1 MLVIGLTGGIGSG
14 KSTVAALFA
23 EKDIAII
30 DTDQIAREITR
41 PNQPASNQIIQR
53 FGPQIVLPNGTLD
66 RAQLRKIIFAQ
77 DADRTWLE
85 QLLHPIIRLEARR
98 QAETAQSAYCIIV
111 VPLLLENKTFPLVQR
126 VLVVDT
132 DPDTQITRTTSRDKI
147 SNPKEVEAIVQAQ
160 IDREQRL
167 QLADDVIENSG
178 TVEDLIPQVNRLHE
192 FYLSLAKNY
201 PNTAT

>member
-23 EKDIAII
+23 EKEIAII
-30 DTDQIAREITR
+30 DTDQIAREITQ
-41 PNQPASNQIIQR
+41 PNQPAFNQIMNR

-66 RAQLRKIIFAQ
+66 RAQLRKIIFTHQ
-77 DADRTWLE
+77 ADRTWLE
-85 QLLHPIIRLEARR
+85 QLLHPIIRTEAQR
-98 QAETAQSAYCIIV
+98 QAQAAQSPYCIIV
-111 VPLLLENKTFPLVQR
+111 VPLLLENKSFPLVER

-132 DPDTQITRTTSRDKI
+132 DPNTQITRTKSRDQI

-178 TVEDLIPQVNRLHE
+178 TIADLIPQVDKLHA
-192 FYLSLAKNY
+192 FYLSLAKK
-201 PNTAT
+201 T